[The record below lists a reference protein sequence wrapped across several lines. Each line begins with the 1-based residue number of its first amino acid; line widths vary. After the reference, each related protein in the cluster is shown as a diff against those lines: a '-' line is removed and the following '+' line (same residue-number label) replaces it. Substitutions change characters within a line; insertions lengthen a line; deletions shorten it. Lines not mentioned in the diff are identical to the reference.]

1 MDDTIF
7 KKLKVKPGITA
18 ALLFAP
24 PEYPDCDGFSDE
36 KDGKDDFVHLF
47 VSSKAEFNDRFTD
60 ATNAVRDGG
69 LLWLSYP
76 KSTGKQKYDLNRDSL
91 WNLVLPL
98 GWHPV
103 AQASLDEKWS
113 AIRLKCNEP
122 GKTYERPKNIKAD

>member
-7 KKLKVKPGITA
+7 KKLKAKPGMTA
-18 ALLFAP
+18 SLFYVP
-24 PEYPDCDGFSDE
+24 PEYPDYDGFSDV

-47 VSSKAEFNDRFTD
+47 VSSKTELSDRFAD
-60 ATNAVRDGG
+60 ASDAVRDGG

-91 WNLVLPL
+91 WDLVLPH

-103 AQASLDEKWS
+103 AQVSLDEKWS

-122 GKTYERPKNIKAD
+122 GVIYERPKKI